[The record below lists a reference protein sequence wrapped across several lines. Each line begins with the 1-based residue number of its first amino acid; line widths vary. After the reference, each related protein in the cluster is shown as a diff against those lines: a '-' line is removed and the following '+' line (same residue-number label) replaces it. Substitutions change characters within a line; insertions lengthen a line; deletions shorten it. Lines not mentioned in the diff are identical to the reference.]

1 MGLEIEYRD
10 SRGRRH
16 NSLDS
21 MMKSEMGKLVD
32 QMSRDVERAV
42 RSQRCAVHGQTPS
55 VSVSRAGDQISYTI
69 NGCCDEVVSRAESAA
84 AAAT

>member
-21 MMKSEMGKLVD
+21 MMKSEVGSLID

-42 RSQRCAVHGQTPS
+42 RSQRCPVHGRTPS
-55 VSVSRAGDQISYTI
+55 VSISRAGDRINYTI
-69 NGCCDEVVSRAESAA
+69 TGCCDEAVSSAESAA